1 MAERVLRSNIIFFD
15 SNPIGRIT
23 TRFSRDM
30 TVVDMFL
37 PPIAVL
43 VTQGMMR
50 SITVIITVSIVNPWL
65 LIVAAIGAVYMV
77 YVVNKG
83 IPPMIDAQ
91 RFDQMFYG
99 PINSTFAMIINGLV
113 TLRAYRKFDFFR
125 V

>member
-1 MAERVLRSNIIFFD
+1 
-15 SNPIGRIT
+15 
-23 TRFSRDM
+23 M

-91 RFDQMFYG
+91 RFDQLFYG